1 MGNDNQKDGSQN
13 EKLDWKK
20 HFFDWKNSNFSQNVP
35 AQLALLAILMALT
48 YAVIH
53 TGSDLDNKHV
63 VVTTETT
70 TKQPGSEKQP
80 VVVAKHGVE
89 STGKGSTAKDQNP
102 GGRGADKPK
111 QATMSPWDWLLK
123 RIKDW
128 YELVH

>member
-1 MGNDNQKDGSQN
+1 MGNNDQKDGSQS
-13 EKLDWKK
+13 EKFDWKK
-20 HFFDWKNSNFSQNVP
+20 HFLDWKNPKFSENVP
-35 AQLALLAILMALT
+35 AQLALLVVLMALT

-63 VVTTETT
+63 VVTTETK

-89 STGKGSTAKDQNP
+89 STGKQSTAKEQNP
-102 GGRGADKPK
+102 GGRGADESK

-123 RIKDW
+123 RIKDL